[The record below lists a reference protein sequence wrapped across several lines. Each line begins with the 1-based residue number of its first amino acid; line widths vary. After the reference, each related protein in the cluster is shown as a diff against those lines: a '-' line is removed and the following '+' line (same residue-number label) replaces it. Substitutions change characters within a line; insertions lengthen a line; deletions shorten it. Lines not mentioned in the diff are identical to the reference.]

1 MRNLGFILALIS
13 TVIALS
19 GSPALAQSQ
28 TAAVLAGT
36 VFDPTEAVVPAAKLV
51 LTSKDTGAARDV
63 QSDERG
69 EFRFLALSPGAYDLR
84 IDKAGFATH
93 SLKGLT
99 LTVGEMANITVRLTV
114 GAVGETVDVNTEAVA
129 LETERTQQADL
140 IGQTAVGNL
149 PINRRDYLTFALL
162 APGVNDSKAM
172 ADSTSFRV
180 KQTPDSGLSF
190 YGSNGRGN
198 SVTVD
203 GGEVN
208 TGGGAVRPTV
218 SQETVQEFQINR
230 TNYTAEHGGSRGGVI
245 NIVTKSGSNAFRGS
259 AFGFFRHQSLDA
271 GDPFAIVLQDS
282 RLVRVKPD
290 AQRQQFGAASGGPIV
305 RDKSFFFLGYEQ
317 LRRRESNAVPVLT
330 SYSIFQPTPDQERIL
345 AALPAAQST
354 PLRAALTA
362 PASTVAMFE
371 QNSGV
376 FPFATDSYQGLMRI
390 DHRFNEANQFNFRYN
405 VTSLADSNPN
415 LAGLVGYSRGFNQ
428 ETFDST
434 AIASWTH
441 LFSPRVINDARAQ
454 FAWYNLMTASTEK
467 FGPAIEIPGYG
478 FFNRDRFL
486 PSDSTIR
493 REEIQNNLSVLAGR
507 HTTKFGGY
515 VLVRQLTSESHTFM
529 SGRFTFGAL
538 PGALVSPALAATTIT
553 ALQAF
558 NLGLPQTYQQGFGD
572 PVTRGLNPLYA
583 WFAQDSWKIKDNLT
597 FSYGVRHEIDTRWY
611 PFPTNKK
618 NFAPRAGLAWSP
630 FKDQMTVIRA
640 GYGLF
645 YSPIDI
651 QIEATV
657 IPLGEIDGY
666 RQTAQV
672 LSVLSAANPFAV
684 NGPINIFRTLRA
696 QGIIGVPTPQRP
708 IRQEDLAQ
716 FGINLSH
723 TGPRPPLSVVFANNP
738 QYPNPYAQQGS
749 FEIQRQIG
757 QGLKIGA
764 SYVFVRGVHLT
775 TSYDGNL
782 LPAPINPA
790 TGIADW
796 GVTADNPTGTKYFKD
811 PLLLQYNIYEGT
823 ANSWFHGAIFE
834 ASKRFGRRITL
845 NFNYTFSK
853 SMDETTDFNSDF
865 QPNNQMC
872 RSCER
877 ALSSFDQRHKV
888 VAYGVLQGGDG
899 GDGIRRLLA
908 DFTAT
913 PIFRYNSP
921 RPFNLLAGGELN
933 NDRHNTTDRPYFAG
947 RNTGIGPSF
956 WTFDTRVG
964 RRIRLAGD
972 RTALD
977 VMFEAF
983 NLFNKLNYASVN
995 NTVGNIAGPFNL
1007 TGRHDRGPSQPLG
1020 FTSVMEP
1027 RRIQLG
1033 LRFTF

>member
-1 MRNLGFILALIS
+1 MRNLGLILARLS

-19 GSPALAQSQ
+19 GSPAFAQSQ
-28 TAAVLAGT
+28 TSAILAGT
-36 VFDPTEAVVPAAKLV
+36 ILDPTEAVVPAATLTLTSTETGAVREV
-51 LTSKDTGAARDV
+51 LT
-63 QSDERG
+63 DERG
-69 EFRFLALSPGAYDLR
+69 EFRFLSLTPGAYDIR
-84 IDKAGFATH
+84 VDKQGFAPHTR
-93 SLKGLT
+93 KGLV
-99 LTVGEMANITVRLTV
+99 LTVGEMATLNIRLSV
-114 GAVGETVDVNTEAVA
+114 GTVGETVDVNTEAVA

-140 IGQTAVGNL
+140 IGQSAVGNL

-271 GDPFAIVLQDS
+271 GDPFAIVLQEN
-282 RLVRVKPD
+282 RLRRVKPD
-290 AQRQQFGAASGGPIV
+290 AQRQQMGAAFGGPLV
-305 RDKSFFFLGYEQ
+305 KDKSFFFIGFEQ
-317 LRRRESNAVPVLT
+317 LRRRESSAVPVLT
-330 SYSIFQPTPDQERIL
+330 SYSIFQPTPDQEKIL
-345 AALPAAQST
+345 GALPPEAST

-362 PASTVAMFE
+362 PPSTIQMFE
-371 QNSGV
+371 RNSGV
-376 FPFATDSYQGLMRI
+376 FPFATNSYQGLLRL

-415 LAGLVGYSRGFNQ
+415 LAGLVGYSRGFDQ

-467 FGPAIEIPGYG
+467 FGPALEIPGYG

-493 REEIQNNLSVLAGR
+493 REEIVNNLSVLSGR
-507 HTTKFGGY
+507 HTMKFGGY

-529 SGRFTFGAL
+529 SGRFTFGTL
-538 PGALVSPALAATTIT
+538 PGAFVSPALASTSIT

-558 NLGLPQTYQQGFGD
+558 NLGLAQSYQQGFGD

-583 WFAQDSWKIKDNLT
+583 WFVQDSWKLKDTLT
-597 FSYGVRHEIDTRWY
+597 LSYGVRHEIDTRWY

-618 NFAPRAGLAWSP
+618 NFAPRFGLAWDP
-630 FKDQMTVIRA
+630 FKDHMTVIRA

-672 LSVLSAANPFAV
+672 LSVLSPANPLAV

-696 QGIIGVPTPQRP
+696 QGVIGVPTPQRP
-708 IRQEDLAQ
+708 ILGSDLAQ
-716 FGINLSH
+716 FGITLSH
-723 TGPRPPLSVVFANNP
+723 TGPRPPLSVVFGNNP
-738 QYPNPYAQQGS
+738 YYPNPYAQQAS
-749 FEIQRQIG
+749 FEIQRQFG
-757 QGLKIGA
+757 QGIKIGL

-782 LPAPINPA
+782 LSAPINPA
-790 TGIADW
+790 KGIPDW
-796 GVTADNPTGTKYFKD
+796 GATADNPTGTKYFKD
-811 PLLLQYNIYEGT
+811 PLLYQYNIYEGS
-823 ANSWFHGAIFE
+823 ANSWFNGGIFE
-834 ASKRFGRRITL
+834 ISKRFSRRL
-845 NFNYTFSK
+845 SVNFNYTFSK

-872 RSCER
+872 RACER

-888 VAYGVLQGGDG
+888 VAYGVIQGGDG
-899 GDGIRRLLA
+899 GPGIGRLLA
-908 DFTAT
+908 DFTIT
-913 PIFRYNSP
+913 PIFRYNSS
-921 RPFNLLAGGELN
+921 RPFNLLAGSELN

-964 RRIRLAGD
+964 RRVRLGGD
-972 RTALD
+972 RAALD

-983 NLFNKLNYASVN
+983 NLFNKLNYAGVN
-995 NTVGNIAGPFNL
+995 NTVGNMPGPFRVS
-1007 TGRHDRGPSQPLG
+1007 GRHDRGPSDPLG
-1020 FTSVMEP
+1020 FTSVMDP

-1033 LRFTF
+1033 LRFSF